1 MTGGVE
7 AGERLLFGCMTGTS
21 IDALDACAVAARGHG
36 LAMSVRVLG
45 GVSRPQGSLAEGL
58 RRLAEGGAVTAGEV
72 SRLALAFGELHAEAC
87 DELAERYGGPELVA
101 VHGQTVFHAPPSSW
115 QMVNPWPVAERLG
128 CAVVSDL
135 RGADLARGGQGA
147 PITPIADWVMFRS
160 AHERRAVVNLGG
172 FCNITLLGRD
182 AGLESGGPEVG
193 GRDVCACNHLL
204 DGAARAGLGLDFD
217 PSGENALRG
226 RADPTASDELAALLS
241 AQSGAKRSLGT
252 GDESRAWIEKWAKA
266 LGGEDLVASAVDALG
281 RVIAGA
287 ATKGTTAGG
296 EPVGRVILAGGG
308 AMNRALV
315 AAISRG
321 CEGVVQTSEAL
332 GVGVSLREAAQMA
345 VLGALSRDGVAI
357 TLTGVTGVRAPAPI
371 SGAWIG
377 GGRNGGGRIGGP
389 GSPARCVPA
398 AVVNA
403 SEAGSPAGA
412 LPDRGHVLT
421 EQRNPRSA
429 GLDAMSVGDVL
440 RVMNGEDAT
449 VAAAV
454 GAALERVAAFVEALE
469 PRVRDGGRLV
479 YFGAGTSGRLG
490 VLDASEVP
498 PTFQAAEG
506 LIVGVIAG
514 GDGSLRKSSEG
525 REDEPE
531 GVRDDFER
539 LGLNEKDTVLGI
551 AAGGTTPY
559 VIGGLRL
566 ARERGAL
573 TGMLACARAPAG
585 AAEHVIEVIT
595 GPEVLTGSTRLKA
608 GTATKL
614 VLNMITTAL
623 MVRLGKAYDNLMVD
637 LRASNA
643 KLTDRAARIVSAL
656 TGEDRAGSLALLEKA
671 GGEAKVAV
679 VMRRLGVG
687 AGEARARLAAAGGRL
702 RGALQE

>member
-36 LAMSVRVLG
+36 LSMSVRVLG
-45 GVSRPQGSLAEGL
+45 GVSRPLGNLAEGL
-58 RRLAEGGAVTAGEV
+58 RRMAEGGAVTAGEV

-101 VHGQTVFHAPPSSW
+101 VHGQTVFHAPPLSW

-182 AGLESGGPEVG
+182 AGLEGGGPEVG

-281 RVIAGA
+281 RVIARA
-287 ATKGTTAGG
+287 ATEGTSAGG

-357 TLTGVTGVRAPAPI
+357 TLPTVTGVRAPAPI
-371 SGAWIG
+371 AGLWTRERRAA
-377 GGRNGGGRIGGP
+377 GRSAPPTAERGR
-389 GSPARCVPA
+389 SVA
-398 AVVNA
+398 A
-403 SEAGSPAGA
+403 PAGA

-531 GVRDDFER
+531 GVREEFER

-608 GTATKL
+608 GTATKQ

-623 MVRLGKAYDNLMVD
+623 MVRLGKVYDNLMVD

-656 TGEDRAGSLALLEKA
+656 TGEDRAGALALLEKA